1 MPRSTGIQFDGEY
14 ARIVELEGNSRKFKA
29 KVFRQKTTSAVSQ
42 PEIPKPDSTAPLPVE
57 TPPDAT
63 AKAVSQKPSGTLAEF
78 FRSENIS
85 KDQVITAVDSSNAII
100 RTLTIPLTNPDQ
112 IRRAIK
118 FEFENFIHNIPVED
132 LVIDF
137 YKISEEKSS
146 SRLITFGIPKN
157 TVASHI
163 EALETA
169 DINPVFVELD
179 VTAFFNAFSFSRQYK
194 ENPSCILVL
203 LENKFAK
210 ILVLTEGIIAAV
222 RIVRF
227 ELTSGNAAALCK
239 HVESTI
245 FSADIASGP
254 ACVFTVNMGAQDAA
268 GLQAHMQELLGMPVK
283 EFTIEPPA
291 EFSEGNGQEFNIPP
305 DMAVPYGLAL
315 KGLDYDKSGLDLRQE
330 QYKYQKRFDLLKKAV
345 AVLLCLTLTLLGLV
359 TISLSGE
366 IKALKA
372 KEDYVKDEQAKLF
385 SKATGSPLTGDSDAL
400 SELTKFE
407 EKIKLAVGGG
417 DHPLPVSAMEY
428 CDELFS
434 RIEKAKISFLLLKT
448 LRVSNTQKQIIMTGE
463 MQQGDIQALTNSLN
477 ASDKFKTSLPNYT
490 MTSDNKAAFTY
501 TISLKQKEVP
511 KK

>member
-29 KVFRQKTTSAVSQ
+29 RFFRQKTTPFVSQ
-42 PEIPKPDSTAPLPVE
+42 PEVSKPESTAPLPAE
-57 TPPDAT
+57 TPVQT
-63 AKAVSQKPSGTLAEF
+63 VTQKPAGTLAEL

-118 FEFENFIHNIPVED
+118 FEFENFIHNIPVD
-132 LVIDF
+132 GLVIDF
-137 YKISEEKSS
+137 YRISEEKSS
-146 SRLITFGIPKN
+146 SRLITFGISKN
-157 TVASHI
+157 VVASHI
-163 EALETA
+163 ETLETA
-169 DINPVFVELD
+169 DINPVYVELD
-179 VTAFFNAFSFSRQYK
+179 ITAFFNAFSFSRQYK
-194 ENPSCILVL
+194 ENPSCVLVL
-203 LENKFAK
+203 IENKFAK
-210 ILVLTEGIIAAV
+210 IIVVNEGIIAAV

-227 ELTSGNAAALCK
+227 EVTSGNAAALCK
-239 HVESTI
+239 HVESTV

-254 ACVFTVNMGAQDAA
+254 ACVFMADAGAQNT
-268 GLQAHMQELLGMPVK
+268 GLTAQMQELLGMPVK
-283 EFTIEPPA
+283 ELTVEPPA
-291 EFSEGNGQEFNIPP
+291 EFLDGNGQEFNIPP

-366 IKALKA
+366 IKALKT
-372 KEDYVKDEQAKLF
+372 KEDYVRDEQAKLF
-385 SKATGSPLTGDSDAL
+385 SKATGSPLPNDSDAL
-400 SELTKFE
+400 AELVKFE
-407 EKIKLAVGGG
+407 DRIKTAVGGG

-428 CDELFS
+428 CDELFL
-434 RIEKAKISFLLLKT
+434 RIEKAKVSYLLLKT
-448 LRVSNTQKQIIMTGE
+448 LRVSNSQKQIIMTGE

-501 TISLKQKEVP
+501 TISLKQKEEH